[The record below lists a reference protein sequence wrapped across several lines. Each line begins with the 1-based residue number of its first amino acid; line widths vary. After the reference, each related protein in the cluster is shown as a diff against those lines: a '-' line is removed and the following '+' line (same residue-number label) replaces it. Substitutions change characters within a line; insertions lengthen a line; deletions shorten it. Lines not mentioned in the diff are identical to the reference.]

1 MLKNI
6 GLISLNGLIGPV
18 DPNGLAGLI
27 GHIGIGHISFVGSG
41 LNVNGRGPVIILAK
55 NKFAPNNIFRVV
67 S

>member
-1 MLKNI
+1 MLQNI
-6 GLISLNGLIGPV
+6 GLISINGLIGPV

-41 LNVNGRGPVIILAK
+41 LNVNGRGPVNILAK
-55 NKFAPNNIFRVV
+55 IKFAPNTIFRVV